1 MKNTLTTKQR
11 TTQDSKK
18 AKARRVL
25 VSNQFQLRD
34 LVEIFGRCIQH
45 RFITNPRDARI
56 GKNYFSN
63 HFHAGARNPAGS
75 KLLRRFIRDSSKE
88 QVTVRR
94 AYAALTGRH
103 YDHLNNP
110 EQ

>member
-1 MKNTLTTKQR
+1 MKKTPTAKQR
-11 TTQDSKK
+11 AAHDNLK
-18 AKARRVL
+18 AIERRAL
-25 VSNQFQLRD
+25 VSNQFQFRD

-45 RFITNPRDARI
+45 RFVTNPRDAHI

-75 KLLRRFIRDSSKE
+75 KLLRRLIRDSSKE
-88 QVTVRR
+88 QVAVRR

-103 YDHLNNP
+103 YDHLNTP
-110 EQ
+110 EL